1 MIVLVGPI
9 DTEKEMKAILGF
21 LRKES
26 HLARDV
32 TNDEVGKL
40 LVALKSLRATRLYG
54 PIDTAGEVKLF
65 LELLNKQNLLV
76 GPIDTP
82 EEVKIFMDKLRK
94 EGILQP
100 SNKNIINNDM
110 DTNNRRP
117 RPKPQD

>member
-100 SNKNIINNDM
+100 SNNIINNSM
-110 DTNNRRP
+110 DNNRQP